1 MAEGNEL
8 LELFRTY
15 NPDVWPLPVVAYV
28 VGIGVLAVIFL
39 DPSRR
44 ADRIP
49 TGVLALLW
57 LWLGV
62 VFQGIYVRDV
72 NPVLGVAYAAIFIV
86 EAALIARAGIVKR
99 NLAFRPAASMATIFG
114 GLSIFY
120 ALVIYPLLGIALG
133 HAYPEA
139 ALFGA
144 APCPTTIVT
153 FGLFLLVRPPFPK
166 HLLAIPLV
174 WAVLAPLAAVPQGVV
189 EDSGL
194 FVVGIVATALIV
206 IRDGFGRSVHNIEQA
221 VVIPSPS

>member
-1 MAEGNEL
+1 MAESNEL
-8 LELFRTY
+8 LEFFRSY

-28 VGIGVLAVIFL
+28 VGIGVLGLILVS
-39 DPSRR
+39 PTRTV
-44 ADRIP
+44 DRFAA
-49 TGVLALLW
+49 GLLALLW

-62 VFQGIYVRDV
+62 VFQGIYVREV
-72 NPVLGVAYAAIFIV
+72 NPVLGVAYAALFIV
-86 EAALIARAGIVKR
+86 EATLITRAGIVKR
-99 NLAFRPAASMATIFG
+99 DLAFRPGANVATIVG

-120 ALVIYPLLGIALG
+120 ALVIYPLLGIAFG

-206 IRDGFGRSVHNIEQA
+206 IRDGFGRSVHNTEPL
-221 VVIPSPS
+221 VIPSPS